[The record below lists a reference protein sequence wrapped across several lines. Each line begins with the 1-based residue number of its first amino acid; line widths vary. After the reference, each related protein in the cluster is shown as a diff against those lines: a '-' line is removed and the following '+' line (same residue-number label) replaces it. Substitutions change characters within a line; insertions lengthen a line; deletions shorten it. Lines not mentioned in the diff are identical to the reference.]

1 MSDGARVFSVLSG
14 KGGTGKTNICVNL
27 GVALQRLGKKVLI
40 IDGDL
45 GLANIEVILGL
56 TPRFT
61 LYDVLYRNV
70 DLESVITYGPE
81 SILIIPGGSGAL
93 ELSRIEPYKQE
104 LLMEKMIRLGDSLDY
119 IFIDG
124 GAGIHQDVLSFAS
137 GSDEILLVMTPEP
150 TALADAYTLVKAI
163 SMLKKKKSI
172 KVIVNRIKNLGEGED
187 TVNRLN
193 ILLERFLK
201 ISVTYLGSV
210 PDDIWVERAVRE
222 QNLFVTRYAFS
233 KSARAIND
241 IAVKLIGK
249 EAKGTGF
256 RGFLKG
262 LFERVGAG

>member
-70 DLESVITYGPE
+70 DIESVITHGPE
-81 SILIIPGGSGAL
+81 GILIIPGGSGAL

-104 LLMEKMIRLGDSLDY
+104 LLIEKMIRLGDSLDF

-172 KVIVNRIKNLGEGED
+172 KVIVNRIKTWGRG
-187 TVNRLN
+187 
-193 ILLERFLK
+193 K
-201 ISVTYLGSV
+201 I
-210 PDDIWVERAVRE
+210 
-222 QNLFVTRYAFS
+222 Q
-233 KSARAIND
+233 
-241 IAVKLIGK
+241 LIDLTSFWK
-249 EAKGTGF
+249 DF
-256 RGFLKG
+256 
-262 LFERVGAG
+262 

>member
-45 GLANIEVILGL
+45 GLANVEILLGL
-56 TPRFT
+56 TPKFT

-70 DLESVITYGPE
+70 ELESVITYGPE
-81 SILIIPGGSGAL
+81 GILIIPGGSGAF

-104 LLMEKMIRLGDSLDY
+104 LLIENLIKLGNRLDF

-137 GSDEILLVMTPEP
+137 GSDEVLLVMTPEP
-150 TALADAYTLVKAI
+150 TALADAYTLIKAI
-163 SMLKKKKSI
+163 NMLKKKKSI
-172 KVIVNRIKNLGEGED
+172 KVVVNRVKNSGEGED

-201 ISVTYLGSV
+201 ISVTHLGSV
-210 PDDIWVERAVRE
+210 PDDIWVERAVKE
-222 QNLFVTRYAFS
+222 QTLFVTRYAFS

-241 IAVKLIGK
+241 IAMKLTEK
-249 EAKGTGF
+249 EVKGTGF

-262 LFERVGAG
+262 LFERVKVG